1 MERGGGEERRV
12 LYGINGHTVRLC
24 RKRERREDGLLR
36 GGCGGGGRGG
46 GWGRPLRQGRG
57 RGEKGREGSW

>member
-1 MERGGGEERRV
+1 MERGGEERRV

-24 RKRERREDGLLR
+24 RRRERREDGLLR
-36 GGCGGGGRGG
+36 GGGGGRGG